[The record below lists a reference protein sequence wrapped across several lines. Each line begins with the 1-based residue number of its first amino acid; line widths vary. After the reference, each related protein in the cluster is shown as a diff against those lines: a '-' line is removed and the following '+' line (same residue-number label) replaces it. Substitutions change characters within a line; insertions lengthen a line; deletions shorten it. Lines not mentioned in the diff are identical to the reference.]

1 MRHLRKLP
9 PTLSRF
15 VSPGADGRR
24 PLGARRAQA
33 IALPLA
39 LAMGLSVAPALG
51 CREGG
56 ADLAAAPGSVSPV
69 PGASALAAGGLAA
82 TPAAAAVPPGA
93 PPAPVRMA
101 MPAPEPPPPP
111 PAPPGV
117 PPKGPDP
124 RGGKFTLADALKGL
138 GGKAEGGGKLTAAI
152 ETTMGTF
159 HCDLW
164 YTLAPNTVANFV
176 GLARG
181 VREWADPATG
191 AWVKRPFFDGLGF
204 HRVIPGFMIQGGDPF
219 TAGWLD
225 GKPGFASPGTGN
237 PGYKFDDEIHAE
249 NHFAGAGY
257 LAMANAGVRD
267 GHGTNGSQFFVTIN
281 PDLSRLDAKHTIFGK
296 CAEADLATAIAGVPR
311 YSLGPYRD
319 RPITPVGIKKVTI
332 ARE

>member
-1 MRHLRKLP
+1 MNDLRSRPRFFSSSLP
-9 PTLSRF
+9 AGFAT
-15 VSPGADGRR
+15 
-24 PLGARRAQA
+24 
-33 IALPLA
+33 LA
-39 LAMGLSVAPALG
+39 LGLGISLVPALG

-69 PGASALAAGGLAA
+69 PGAGALGAAGLA
-82 TPAAAAVPPGA
+82 TTRAAAVMPPGAAPGA
-93 PPAPVRMA
+93 PPAATRMA

-111 PAPPGV
+111 AAPPGV

-124 RGGKFTLADALKGL
+124 RAGKFTLADALKGL
-138 GGKAEGGGKLTAAI
+138 GGKTDGKLTATL

-164 YTLAPNTVANFV
+164 DKLAPNTVANFV

-225 GKPGFASPGTGN
+225 GKAGFANPGTGN

-249 NHFAGAGY
+249 NHFAGAGF

-281 PDLSRLDAKHTIFGK
+281 PDLTRLDAKHTIFGK
-296 CAEADLATAIAGVPR
+296 CAELDLATAIAGVPR
-311 YSLGPYRD
+311 YTLGPYRD

-332 ARE
+332 TRD